1 MHSFP
6 QENGHVEENKEQR
19 EGNFVVDSRKITVK
33 RLRVP
38 WIIKALLK
46 YTANCQT
53 CVISLYEIT
62 LKLNVEGNEYVSC
75 IFLILILRDSK
86 IVINRGN

>member
-1 MHSFP
+1 M
-6 QENGHVEENKEQR
+6 EENKEQR

-33 RLRVP
+33 RLRLP

-53 CVISLYEIT
+53 CVISYEIT
-62 LKLNVEGNEYVSC
+62 LKLNVGRNAQIYM
-75 IFLILILRDSK
+75 
-86 IVINRGN
+86 